1 MRYIA
6 GTNQPGHMPDNTPD
20 VFDDFDSA
28 KRSII
33 GELKQRE
40 DDAETEDEAEQ
51 LCAFAEDVNLQSG
64 EFSATCCGWVYWVT
78 KE

>member
-1 MRYIA
+1 MAYIA
-6 GTNQPGHMPDNTPD
+6 GTNQPGYMPDNIPD
-20 VFDDFDSA
+20 SFDDFDSA

-33 GELKQRE
+33 SEIKQRE

-64 EFSATCCGWVYWVT
+64 EFSAKCCGWVYWVT